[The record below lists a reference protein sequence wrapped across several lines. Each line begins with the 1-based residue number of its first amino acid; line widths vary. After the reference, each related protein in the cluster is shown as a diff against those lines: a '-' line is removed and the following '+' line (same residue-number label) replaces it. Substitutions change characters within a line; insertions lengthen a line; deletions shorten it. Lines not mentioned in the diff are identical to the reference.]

1 MYTLILFSAPIYIK
15 GEYVNFRD
23 APNGNKIGGLNS
35 GTKLDVLEQK
45 GDWVKVSVEGWVY
58 KPLTSNSII
67 GINRQKS
74 FSKSKPAIKW
84 YSGGSLNS
92 IIGINRQKSFSK
104 SKPAIK
110 WYSGGSLHKKN
121 AISWQNASNE
131 NKLATCSDFIAKLW
145 EDGKLK
151 YHINNK
157 INSIDDIYPFAKEL
171 VDCLNEFAKK
181 LEDPQENIKIYENQ
195 RVSEMAVLC
204 MITMGW
210 LK

>member
-58 KPLTSNSII
+58 KPLTS
-67 GINRQKS
+67 
-74 FSKSKPAIKW
+74 
-84 YSGGSLNS
+84 NS